1 MNHTMFSKLAPFSQI
16 PALALTAASSA
27 LADPMPGDKEVRESV
42 DSKASAQIDAL
53 QCGNPH
59 TVGFKDR
66 HIGRHSPTN
75 DEINAAEVEDPN
87 SVDYPSRKDVRD
99 DDGQVVS
106 LKRGTAGDRCGPH

>member
-1 MNHTMFSKLAPFSQI
+1 MFSKLTPFSLI
-16 PALALTAASSA
+16 AALALTAASSA

-75 DEINAAEVEDPN
+75 EEINAAEVEDPN

-99 DDGQVVS
+99 DDG
-106 LKRGTAGDRCGPH
+106 R